1 MQSALYKVMSSAVQ
15 KALRP
20 LGRDIREIEKLQVSR
35 KGIGDF
41 VTGAD
46 TRTERILK
54 EELSKARPAFGFITE
69 ESENVTGKDRD
80 HFWVIDPIDGTT
92 NFMHGIPHFGISIA
106 LQYKG
111 NIIASYIFDPMKGE
125 EFFAEKGRGAYL
137 NNDRLR
143 VSSRQDFSETLL
155 GTGLPFIGCEGFE
168 RAEKEVAAIMPKTT
182 GVRRMGAASLD
193 LAYVAAGR
201 FDGYWEHN
209 LKVWDIAAGLLLVTE
224 AGGQVTTT
232 TGENDMLATGDVC
245 ATNGAI
251 HSTLLDI
258 LAKSN

>member
-1 MQSALYKVMSSAVQ
+1 MSSAVQ

-35 KGIGDF
+35 KGVGDF
-41 VTGAD
+41 VTNAD
-46 TRTERILK
+46 TRTERMLK
-54 EELSKARPAFGFITE
+54 EELAKARPAFGFITE
-69 ESENVTGKDRD
+69 ESENVTGKDRN

-92 NFMHGIPHFGISIA
+92 NFLHSIPHFGISIA
-106 LQYKG
+106 LQFKG
-111 NIIASYIFDPMKGE
+111 EIIASYIFDPLKSE

-143 VSSRQDFSETLL
+143 VSSRQEFSETLL
-155 GTGLPFIGCEGFE
+155 GTGLPFIGCEGFD
-168 RAEKEVAAIMPKTT
+168 RAEKEVRAVMPKTT
-182 GVRRMGAASLD
+182 GIRRMGAASLD

-209 LKVWDIAAGLLLVTE
+209 LKAWDIAAGLLLVTE

-232 TGENDMLATGDVC
+232 TGGNDMLATGDVC
-245 ATNGAI
+245 ATNGRI
-251 HSTLLDI
+251 HKELITLLDK
-258 LAKSN
+258 ANS

>member
-1 MQSALYKVMSSAVQ
+1 MQSALYKVMSNAVQ

-35 KGIGDF
+35 KGVGDF

-69 ESENVTGKDRD
+69 ESDNVVGKDRD
-80 HFWVIDPIDGTT
+80 HNWIIDPIDGTT
-92 NFMHGIPHFGISIA
+92 NFMHGIPHFAICIA

-111 NIIASYIFDPMKGE
+111 NIIASYIFDPMKSE

-143 VSSRQDFSETLL
+143 ISGRSNFAETLL
-155 GTGLPFIGCEGFE
+155 ATGLPFIGCEGFE
-168 RAEKEVAAIMPKTT
+168 RVEKEVHTIMPKTT
-182 GVRRMGAASLD
+182 GIRRMGAASLD

-209 LKVWDIAAGLLLVTE
+209 LKIWDIAAGILLVTE
-224 AGGQVTTT
+224 AGGTVTTT
-232 TGENDMLATGDVC
+232 SGTDEMLKTGDIC
-245 ATNGAI
+245 ATNGHI
-251 HSTLLDI
+251 HKTLLENI
-258 LAKSN
+258 A